1 MLRFFGSELELVVDV
16 MVERRA
22 NPTICA
28 ARDANGDRW
37 LILQVDDDPAHLAWV
52 CAPVSE
58 YALQAVLAN
67 PPSAWSAACHSLTGT
82 AELVVLDHGRA
93 QPDRCVLGS
102 WLATNTRTTNDR
114 EYRAA

>member
-1 MLRFFGSELELVVDV
+1 MLRFFGSELELAVEV

-22 NPTICA
+22 SPTICT
-28 ARDANGDRW
+28 ARDLNGDPW
-37 LILQVDDDPAHLAWV
+37 LIVQVDDDPLHLAWV

-58 YALQAVLAN
+58 YALQAVIAN
-67 PPSAWSAACHSLTGT
+67 PPAAWSAACHSLTGT

-102 WLATNTRTTNDR
+102 WLATNSPTANGG
-114 EYRAA
+114 EYMAA